1 MTDRTTTDRTTYVL
15 VDGENIDATLGQ
27 SILGRRPQPHERP
40 RWDRLLQ
47 FAEDHWDQQ
56 TKGLFFLAANGEL
69 PMPFVQAL
77 TSMGFRPVPLSGRTD
92 EKVVDIAIQRTLDE
106 LARREADVMLASND
120 GDFIEQLS
128 PLVGDGRRT
137 ALLAFHEFRSS
148 GYIPLFDR
156 GLEFHDL
163 EYDVRAFND
172 KLPRIR
178 VIPIA
183 EFDPNEFL

>member
-1 MTDRTTTDRTTYVL
+1 MTERTTYVL

-47 FAEDHWDQQ
+47 FAEDAWDQPV
-56 TKGLFFLAANGEL
+56 TGLFFLAANNEL

-77 TSMGFRPVPLSGRTD
+77 TSMGFRAIPLSGRAD
-92 EKVVDIAIQRTLDE
+92 EKIVDIAIQRTLVE
-106 LARREADVMLASND
+106 LAGRDADVMLASND
-120 GDFIEQLS
+120 GDFISQLS
-128 PLVGDGRRT
+128 PLVGDDRRT
-137 ALLAFHEFRSS
+137 ALLAFREFRNA
-148 GYIPLFDR
+148 GYVPLFDR

-178 VIPIA
+178 VIPID
-183 EFDPNEFL
+183 EFDPRDFL